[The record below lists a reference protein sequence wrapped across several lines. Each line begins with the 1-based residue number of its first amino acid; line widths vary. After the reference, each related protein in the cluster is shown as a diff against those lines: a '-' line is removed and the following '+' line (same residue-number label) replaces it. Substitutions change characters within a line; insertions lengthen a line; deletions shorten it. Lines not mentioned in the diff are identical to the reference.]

1 MGSLVLTSPE
11 TTGTGFGRGYS
22 LRQRQARKIKPSAK
36 RVQTIPRPMAKRCA
50 FVLEDGEEGCI
61 GAEPGDDVEGV
72 EGELEEVEEELD
84 STGTKE
90 GDGEVAGDGSPAFN
104 DVYLFRTH

>member
-1 MGSLVLTSPE
+1 MGSLVLTSP
-11 TTGTGFGRGYS
+11 GTPEGGFGRRYS
-22 LRQRQARKIKPSAK
+22 LRQRQARKIKPSTK

-61 GAEPGDDVEGV
+61 DGEPEDDVEGV
-72 EGELEEVEEELD
+72 EGELEEVEGLE

-104 DVYLFRTH
+104 EVYLFRTD